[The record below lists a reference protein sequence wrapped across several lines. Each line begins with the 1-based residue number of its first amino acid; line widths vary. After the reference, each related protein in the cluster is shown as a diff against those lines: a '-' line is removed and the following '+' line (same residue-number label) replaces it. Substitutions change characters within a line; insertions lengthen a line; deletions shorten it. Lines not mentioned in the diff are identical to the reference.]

1 MDNEP
6 YEKQNE
12 GWQDSKPKPGWMQLM
27 AEQEEVIE
35 IVSDDE
41 DSKPA
46 PAKPELVEI
55 SDDGDDAWG
64 LSDDDEWEKEMAAA
78 GSGTAIAAK
87 NLAAGGL
94 GGASGPAPD
103 AEPDAKPDVKP
114 ALGKKKKKAGA
125 AAAGARAAAAPA
137 DELPAAAAGLVP
149 GRAVRAG
156 LPAPGAPAAGLR
168 LPAAADVA
176 ELTYGGRTRAA
187 AFRARA
193 AVPETAGAVRR
204 ARTGRVSGILR
215 AVRRARGART
225 GRVSGILRAL
235 ALNYSVRRRSS
246 FWGFPGLMMSPLS
259 SHVSRRFER
268 KSLST

>member
-6 YEKQNE
+6 YEKQNV

-55 SDDGDDAWG
+55 SDVGDDAWG

-114 ALGKKKKKAGA
+114 ALAPSA
-125 AAAGARAAAAPA
+125 RECHCAGAR
-137 DELPAAAAGLVP
+137 
-149 GRAVRAG
+149 
-156 LPAPGAPAAGLR
+156 
-168 LPAAADVA
+168 
-176 ELTYGGRTRAA
+176 
-187 AFRARA
+187 
-193 AVPETAGAVRR
+193 
-204 ARTGRVSGILR
+204 SG
-215 AVRRARGART
+215 
-225 GRVSGILRAL
+225 S
-235 ALNYSVRRRSS
+235 SVRQSS
-246 FWGFPGLMMSPLS
+246 VGSVALCCTDLS
-259 SHVSRRFER
+259 NDAKGSHDMPHI
-268 KSLST
+268 